1 MKEPSA
7 IKKTHVYLPTA
18 LYAQVQALAQRER
31 RSVNSQIVWLLEQAM
46 AAKAKEQ
53 PDATG

>member
-7 IKKTHVYLPTA
+7 IKKTHVYLPVT

-31 RSVNSQIVWLLEQAM
+31 RSVNSEIVWLLEQAI
-46 AAKAKEQ
+46 AAKAKEK